1 MSSTTIYICH
11 KLGKMLTV
19 HYILKI
25 YDKFIWNDLKVKE
38 TYLRFLAKRQT
49 LRFDVADNTAKVE
62 NFAHRL
68 PEMRQQI
75 F

>member
-1 MSSTTIYICH
+1 MSSTTIYTCH

-38 TYLRFLAKRQT
+38 TYVLDKRQT
-49 LRFDVADNTAKVE
+49 LRFDVADNTATVG
-62 NFAHRL
+62 NFARRL
-68 PEMRQQI
+68 PEMREQI